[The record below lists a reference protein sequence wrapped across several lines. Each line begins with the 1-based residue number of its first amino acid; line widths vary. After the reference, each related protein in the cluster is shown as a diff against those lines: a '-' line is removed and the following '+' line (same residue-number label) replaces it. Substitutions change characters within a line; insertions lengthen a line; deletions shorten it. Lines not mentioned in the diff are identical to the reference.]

1 MHPIEIYQPDGET
14 LAITW
19 QGGSES
25 RIATRALRINCPCS
39 ECQSRTRSASMTY
52 VPLLTREA
60 TTIREINLVG
70 SSALQIVWEDGHAI
84 GIFPYT
90 LIRAL
95 APPEEREKEKE

>member
-1 MHPIEIYQPDGET
+1 VHPIEIYQPDAAT

-25 RIATRALRINCPCS
+25 RIATRTLRINCPCS
-39 ECQSRTRSASMTY
+39 ECQSRARSATTTY
-52 VPLLTREA
+52 VPLLTSEA
-60 TTIREINLVG
+60 ATIREINLVG
-70 SSALQIVWEDGHAI
+70 SSALQIIWEDGHAI

-95 APPEEREKEKE
+95 APPEEPVRE